1 MFCYYLTSM
10 STTIR
15 EFRVLRMS
23 EFFDMSYLIL
33 NPKLGLTDHLNSQ
46 NSKDLHEKFKE
57 MLKFV

>member
-1 MFCYYLTSM
+1 M

-23 EFFDMSYLIL
+23 EFFDMSYLLL
-33 NPKLGLTDHLNSQ
+33 NPKLGLTDHVNSQ
-46 NSKDLHEKFKE
+46 NTKDLHEKFKE